1 MLPPIPQGL
10 VPVTSQHDVVKPQP
24 AVAPVVPVQPSPKDS
39 ALSLDRDEVAAAQE
53 RARQEQRRRQQQQ
66 QREAEGKDPN
76 EEPGSTVEPEEGESN
91 ELSRKGVW
99 VDISV

>member
-24 AVAPVVPVQPSPKDS
+24 SVAPVVPVQESPKGS

-53 RARQEQRRRQQQQ
+53 KARQEQRRRQQQ
-66 QREAEGKDPN
+66 REAEQTEKLEGQETSEPL
-76 EEPGSTVEPEEGESN
+76 EESASK
-91 ELSRKGVW
+91 ELSRKGLW

>member
-24 AVAPVVPVQPSPKDS
+24 PVAPVVPMTESAKDS

-53 RARQEQRRRQQQQ
+53 RAREDQTGELDVEDEQ
-66 QREAEGKDPN
+66 D
-76 EEPGSTVEPEEGESN
+76 SPENLEQTGI
-91 ELSRKGVW
+91 SRKGLW
-99 VDISV
+99 VDIKV

>member
-24 AVAPVVPVQPSPKDS
+24 SVAPVVPVQESPKGS

-53 RARQEQRRRQQQQ
+53 KARQEQRWRQ
-66 QREAEGKDPN
+66 QREAEQAETLEGQETSEPL
-76 EEPGSTVEPEEGESN
+76 EESASK
-91 ELSRKGVW
+91 ELSRKGLW

>member
-24 AVAPVVPVQPSPKDS
+24 AVAPVVPVQES
-39 ALSLDRDEVAAAQE
+39 AKGSAISLDKDEVAAAQE
-53 RARQEQRRRQQQQ
+53 KARQEQRRRQQQ
-66 QREAEGKDPN
+66 REAEQEKP
-76 EEPGSTVEPEEGESN
+76 VEGQDSSVQPDEDEGR
-91 ELSRKGVW
+91 ELSRKGLW

>member
-24 AVAPVVPVQPSPKDS
+24 AIAPVVPVQEGATGS
-39 ALSLDRDEVAAAQE
+39 AISLDKDEVAAAQE
-53 RARQEQRRRQQQQ
+53 KARQEQRRRQQQ
-66 QREAEGKDPN
+66 REAEQEKPAEGQEPSAQS
-76 EEPGSTVEPEEGESN
+76 EETEGGEM
-91 ELSRKGVW
+91 SRKGLW